1 VTTPATVASN
11 CDGALATVVIDRPER
26 RNAVDRQTVLELGR
40 VIGEHASSPE
50 VAVVVL
56 RGRGTTFCAG
66 ADGGDLG
73 ALLQHTDDE
82 LMDDFREQL
91 EVLDVIGRSPAVTV
105 AAVQGVALGF
115 GVALAASCDLVVA
128 AADARFGLPE
138 IKLGMAP
145 AMVLPSLRRR
155 LTPGHAL
162 RLAVGARTITASEAE
177 AIGLVDIVLPA
188 DAYDAA
194 LDELLREL
202 SAHDPDA
209 TRRSVRIV
217 RGLAD
222 GDDVDIPRESC
233 ETVRSPAVA
242 RALERFGS

>member
-1 VTTPATVASN
+1 MTSPAGVASARA
-11 CDGALATVVIDRPER
+11 GATATIVIDRPER

-40 VIGEHASSPE
+40 VVEEHAASPE
-50 VAVVVL
+50 VTVVVL

-73 ALLQHTDDE
+73 ALLQHSDDE
-82 LMDDFREQL
+82 LMADFQEQL
-91 EVLDVIGRSPAVTV
+91 DVLDVLQRSEVITV

-128 AADARFGLPE
+128 AGDARFGLPE

-145 AMVLPSLRRR
+145 AMVLPSLSRRVA
-155 LTPGHAL
+155 PGPAL
-162 RLAVGARTITASEAE
+162 RFAVGARTITATEAE
-177 AIGLVDIVLPA
+177 TIGLVDLVAPA
-188 DAYDAA
+188 DSFDAA
-194 LDELLREL
+194 LDELVGEL
-202 SAHDPDA
+202 TAHDA
-209 TRRSVRIV
+209 SAARRSVRIV
-217 RGLAD
+217 RGLTL

>member
-1 VTTPATVASN
+1 MTAGATVATSRA
-11 CDGALATVVIDRPER
+11 GAVTTVVIDRPDR
-26 RNAVDRQTVLELGR
+26 RNAVDRATVVELGR
-40 VIGEHASSPE
+40 VVAEVAAVPE
-50 VAVVVL
+50 VSVVVL

-73 ALLQHTDDE
+73 ALLGHTDDE
-82 LMDDFREQL
+82 LMADFRQQL
-91 EVLDVIGRSPAVTV
+91 DVLDVIRSAGAVTV

-145 AMVLPSLRRR
+145 AMVLPSLRHR
-155 LTPGHAL
+155 LSPGQAL
-162 RLAVGARTITASEAE
+162 RLAVGARTITAAEAE
-177 AIGLVDIVLPA
+177 AIGLVDVVLPA
-188 DAYDAA
+188 DGFDAQ
-194 LDELLREL
+194 LDGLLGELG
-202 SAHDPDA
+202 AHDPDA
-209 TRRSVRIV
+209 ARRSVRIV
-217 RGLAD
+217 RGLAA
-222 GDDVDIPRESC
+222 GDDVDIPRQSC

>member
-1 VTTPATVASN
+1 MTAPATVAAER
-11 CDGALATVVIDRPER
+11 DGALATVVIDRPER
-26 RNAVDRQTVLELGR
+26 RNAVDRKTVLELGR
-40 VIGEHASSPE
+40 VVADHAGTHE
-50 VAVVVL
+50 TTVLVL

-73 ALLQHTDDE
+73 VLLQRTDDE

-91 EVLDVIGRSPAVTV
+91 DVLDVIRRSGAVTV

-128 AADARFGLPE
+128 ASDARFGLPE

-145 AMVLPSLRRR
+145 AMVLPSLRHR
-155 LTPGHAL
+155 LAPGQAL
-162 RLAVGARTITASEAE
+162 RLAVGARTITAEEAE
-177 AIGLVDIVLPA
+177 SIGLVDLVLPA
-188 DAYDAA
+188 DDYDAA
-194 LDELLREL
+194 LEQILGELG
-202 SAHDPDA
+202 AHDPDA
-209 TRRSVRIV
+209 ARRSVRIV
-217 RGLAD
+217 RGLAA
-222 GDDVDIPRESC
+222 GEDVDIPQESC

>member
-1 VTTPATVASN
+1 MTAPATVASSR
-11 CDGALATVVIDRPER
+11 DGARATVVIDRPKR
-26 RNAVDRQTVLELGR
+26 RNAVDRETVIALGR
-40 VIGEHASSPE
+40 VVGEHAASSD
-50 VAVVVL
+50 VAVIVL

-82 LMDDFREQL
+82 LMADFRGQL
-91 EVLDVIGRSPAVTV
+91 EVLNTIRRAGAVTV

-128 AADARFGLPE
+128 AADARLGLPE

-145 AMVLPSLRRR
+145 AMVLPSLGHRVA
-155 LTPGHAL
+155 PGQAL
-162 RLAVGARTITASEAE
+162 RLAVGARTITAAEAE

-188 DAYDAA
+188 DEFDAA
-194 LDELLREL
+194 LDELLTEL
-202 SAHDPDA
+202 TAHDSDA
-209 TRRSVRIV
+209 ARRAVRIV
-217 RGLAD
+217 RGLAA
-222 GDDVDIPRESC
+222 GEAVDIPRESC